1 MAWVRNNLHV
11 IDDPRYWVI
20 GGYSNGGGCAITFA
34 AEDPRAWRNVMYI
47 SGEPY
52 PGSEQ
57 ADNVTQTIY
66 SGSQAAFD
74 ASKPVNIFAANPG
87 AYAGM
92 TAAFTAGG
100 DDPDYEQAAETVSP
114 RRRPREWPSPTTSSP
129 ARGTQATH

>member
-1 MAWVRNNLHV
+1 M
-11 IDDPRYWVI
+11 D
-20 GGYSNGGGCAITFA
+20 
-34 AEDPRAWRNVMYI
+34 I

-66 SGSQAAFD
+66 GGSQAAFD